1 MEERTYDEAVMEK
14 AGELLADERLKA
26 FDEMNEEEQVFSS
39 RFEKKKEKLFR
50 RAAGSSP
57 RGRITGRKA
66 LRIIAVCAAAVLLM
80 TVSVMAVPPV
90 RDMIN
95 GFRTWLV
102 TERKED
108 RTLYFEVE
116 SDGGPIVVM
125 GGEPTYIPEG
135 YVLTERDDRADPP
148 EDSMPSLWL
157 KYERPDGNYASIRFI
172 RGEVFS
178 YTDWNGVERNT
189 RIGFNFGGS
198 ETEPEPVRIGAYE
211 GTRMRVDEA
220 GNGELPGTLLV
231 WSDTRYYY
239 VLFAVTEDVPQ
250 SGLIPLPYEELLRMA
265 ESVSHDAVAAADESV
280 LFGFI
285 PEEEGEP
292 VTEGICPRCGKA
304 EIEAVCSHDVVLN
317 SAGEPLIEEIPGETG
332 ADGTE
337 TGTMRRAE
345 MCYTDHVCPGCG
357 YRVSGGRDDCHVEWL
372 LDEIGNKI
380 PVCPYREEE

>member
-1 MEERTYDEAVMEK
+1 MEERAYDEGVMEK
-14 AGELLADERLKA
+14 AGEYLADERLKA
-26 FDEMNEEEQVFSS
+26 FDEMNEEEQVFSG
-39 RFEKKKEKLFR
+39 RFEEKKEKLFR

-90 RDMIN
+90 RGVLD
-95 GFRTWLV
+95 GFRTRV
-102 TERKED
+102 TAHQEED
-108 RTLYFEVE
+108 DQNHYSLTVE
-116 SDGGPIVVM
+116 TDGGPFVIV
-125 GGEPTYIPEG
+125 GGEPTYVPEG
-135 YVLTERDDRADPP
+135 YELTTKNEDGSCLVMNYTNSGEWQGKVHLNILFERT
-148 EDSMPSLWL
+148 M
-157 KYERPDGNYASIRFI
+157 IREENFEP
-172 RGEVFS
+172 GFV
-178 YTDWNGVERNT
+178 YKGVE
-189 RIGFNFGGS
+189 S
-198 ETEPEPVRIGAYE
+198 EAASVRIGIYE
-211 GTRMRVDEA
+211 GGLVRFRSTEGADSDDWAEF
-220 GNGELPGTLLV
+220 TKLV
-231 WSDTRYYY
+231 WSDSCYLYELQATTKAGGSSP
-239 VLFAVTEDVPQ
+239 V
-250 SGLIPLPYEELLRMA
+250 IPLPYEELLRMA

-372 LDEIGNKI
+372 LNETGDKI
-380 PVCPYREEE
+380 PVCPYREKE